1 MKKDPATI
9 QTILERNATHVTDR
23 NSLAQKL
30 VSGKKL
36 RVKLGMD
43 PTAPDLHIGNAVTLW
58 KLREFQDAGHAII
71 FIIVDFTTQIG
82 DPSGRSAA
90 RPPLTK
96 EEISRN
102 AKTYFTQVGKVLDIK
117 KAEIRR
123 NSEWLSKIHLSDWLG
138 ILKLFTAQRILER
151 DDFAK
156 RLKEQKE
163 VWMHELMYPLVQAY
177 DSVAIK
183 ADVEIGGNDQLF
195 NLMAGRTLLERLGK
209 TPQDILTTEILV
221 GTDGT
226 RKMSKSLG
234 NYIGITESPRMM
246 FGKTMSIPDSLI
258 MSYFRLTTRRPEE
271 EIKRVEARLRK
282 GENPRDVKLDL
293 ASAIVELYHGE
304 ASALRERTEFVKV
317 FSKKQL
323 PSDVQEAVIASG
335 SYEVV
340 ALLLDV
346 GLARSK
352 SEARRLIEQGGI
364 EIIPAGGAA
373 YRPTTSAEFV
383 AVAPGMVIRAGKTRF
398 LKLRERL

>member
-71 FIIVDFTTQIG
+71 FIIGDFTTQIG

-352 SEARRLIEQGGI
+352 SEARRLIDQGGV
-364 EIIPAGGAA
+364 EIIPAGAAA
-373 YRPTTSAEFV
+373 YRPKTGTEFISV
-383 AVAPGMVIRAGKTRF
+383 TPGMIIRAGKTRF
-398 LKLRERL
+398 IKIR

>member
-71 FIIVDFTTQIG
+71 FIIGDFTTQIG
-82 DPSGRSAA
+82 DPSGRSAV

-335 SYEVV
+335 SYEVA

-352 SEARRLIEQGGI
+352 
-364 EIIPAGGAA
+364 
-373 YRPTTSAEFV
+373 
-383 AVAPGMVIRAGKTRF
+383 
-398 LKLRERL
+398 